1 MFIYPKSKSI
11 LNSLLAEEGWVRVG
25 RIAGHPIVHH
35 AIRVCYRVA
44 PERRR
49 FNMKVSDYSVLR
61 LKDRQ

>member
-1 MFIYPKSKSI
+1 MVEKRNKVD
-11 LNSLLAEEGWVRVG
+11 SLLPEEGRIRIGRVA
-25 RIAGHPIVHH
+25 RHPIVHH